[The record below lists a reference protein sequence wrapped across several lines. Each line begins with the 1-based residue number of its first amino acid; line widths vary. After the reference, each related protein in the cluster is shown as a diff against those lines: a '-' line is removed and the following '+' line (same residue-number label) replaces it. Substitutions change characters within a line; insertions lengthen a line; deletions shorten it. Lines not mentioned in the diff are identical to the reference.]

1 MKRRILT
8 GLLILIIATPMFAT
22 SIDDVVNT
30 ALSKS
35 KTVESAKTT
44 LLSNQ
49 LTAQLLL
56 VEDNP
61 SYSVSTGDLTWG
73 DESSDSDYSDDFTF
87 GPEFTFYFND
97 DSETTINTQSEFV
110 IEDGDITG
118 TKISSAITSTIDLNP
133 DDMTDDI
140 TADMNIYEATYLYNN
155 ALLTLKGQIY
165 TYISNILSYEKDLF
179 VAENTLDEYQ
189 TSYDESIAIGSYIE
203 SDTEAQLQ
211 LAKIK
216 TQENVIEQY
225 KKNIELTK
233 QQFESYTGVEYTELD
248 DFDDVELS
256 MDSSKLNSLITIAD
270 YQTQIYQ
277 EELRVLKEDTNE
289 VELNGGIASNTYDD
303 SSYTDEYSINGDA
316 TYSVNNF
323 SFSGGVKGSWA
334 YDTGDFTPYVLV
346 NLTYTSDSTSTEDA
360 LEIQSKAND
369 VQSSKLDYQEAI
381 SDHTLNIFSL
391 QNDIQISNLELQQQ
405 NFDTQV
411 NLQNLNSQ
419 QTLFDNGLITED
431 ELQDAK
437 DECQLDILEE
447 QILKLDRL
455 ILQNNIGK
463 EFI

>member
-1 MKRRILT
+1 
-8 GLLILIIATPMFAT
+8 
-22 SIDDVVNT
+22 
-30 ALSKS
+30 
-35 KTVESAKTT
+35 
-44 LLSNQ
+44 
-49 LTAQLLL
+49 
-56 VEDNP
+56 
-61 SYSVSTGDLTWG
+61 
-73 DESSDSDYSDDFTF
+73 
-87 GPEFTFYFND
+87 
-97 DSETTINTQSEFV
+97 
-110 IEDGDITG
+110 
-118 TKISSAITSTIDLNP
+118 
-133 DDMTDDI
+133 
-140 TADMNIYEATYLYNN
+140 
-155 ALLTLKGQIY
+155 
-165 TYISNILSYEKDLF
+165 
-179 VAENTLDEYQ
+179 
-189 TSYDESIAIGSYIE
+189 
-203 SDTEAQLQ
+203 
-211 LAKIK
+211 
-216 TQENVIEQY
+216 
-225 KKNIELTK
+225 
-233 QQFESYTGVEYTELD
+233 
-248 DFDDVELS
+248 

-455 ILQNNIGK
+455 ILQNNIDK

>member
-8 GLLILIIATPMFAT
+8 GLLILIIASPMFAT
-22 SIDDVVNT
+22 SLDDVVNT

-35 KTVESAKTT
+35 TAVESAKTT

-56 VEDNP
+56 VEDDP
-61 SYSVSTGDLTWG
+61 SFSVTTGDLTWG
-73 DESSDSDYSDDFTF
+73 NSTSDSDYTSDFSF
-87 GPEFTFYFND
+87 SPEFTIYFND
-97 DSETTINTQSEFV
+97 DSETTINTISSFV
-110 IEDGDITG
+110 VEDGEITG
-118 TKISSAITSTIDLNP
+118 TKVSSAITSTIDLNP

-179 VAENTLDEYQ
+179 TAENTLDEYQ
-189 TSYDESIAIGSYIE
+189 TSYDEAIAIGSYVE
-203 SDTEAQLQ
+203 SDTDAQLQ
-211 LAKIK
+211 LAKIT

-248 DFDDVELS
+248 DFDDIELT
-256 MDSSKLNSLITIAD
+256 MDSSKLNSLIKIAD

-289 VELNGGIASNTYDD
+289 VELNGGIASNTYD
-303 SSYTDEYSINGDA
+303 STSYTDEYSINGDA

-323 SFSGGVKGSWA
+323 SFSGGVKGSWE
-334 YDTGDFTPYVLV
+334 YDTNDFTPFVSV

-369 VQSSKLDYQEAI
+369 VQSSKLDYQEAV

-455 ILQNNIGK
+455 ILQNDIDK